1 MVITTYNIIPS
12 NFPCENKKNKYTD
25 LIPQISIYFPDI
37 NEDEA
42 KQFIKAVKIDNL
54 KSELNQ
60 IFGNE
65 IALSA
70 SEVTLGSI
78 LLKINCLPKKFFST
92 ENSEKMKEIKVI
104 KDTINCLK
112 DKSFQNIGNLKPL
125 AVKFINQ
132 EEIENKK
139 ISERKIQEFLEE
151 NMNPEKEEGNVDQK
165 YHTKIF
171 EKMQEFAN
179 EEEKSLKND
188 IKNENKNSKNEISK
202 DNEIERLKRVLKE
215 EKEKNKNLENIIN
228 NLRSKNN
235 NENENLKKEIKVY
248 KEKIEKMKND
258 IQKLSLENNNLKDKM
273 KSPSTQNN
281 QDEIVRLYKK
291 IEGLTEKI
299 DELNEKLKRYP
310 FSLEEGEKIM
320 SIIFTSVDEKI
331 NYSMICK
338 NTDTIN
344 QLELELYKE
353 YPKLGEAEYY
363 FICNG
368 AKVKKIKTLEELKIK
383 SGDVIVLNEVED

>member
-1 MVITTYNIIPS
+1 MQNKHMISILFKDNCGINVCLLLEAHETISSMIDKYLEKTYRRKEDVIFLFNGKKLDSSSSLTIIQAGLQNHSVIYVGTIQKQVFPPL
-12 NFPCENKKNKYTD
+12 FPCENKKNKYTD

-42 KQFIKAVKIDNL
+42 KQFIKAGKIDNL

-92 ENSEKMKEIKVI
+92 ENSEKMKEIKAI
-104 KDTINCLK
+104 KDTINCLR

-132 EEIENKK
+132 EEIENKE

-151 NMNPEKEEGNVDQK
+151 NMNPKKGEGNVDQK
-165 YHTKIF
+165 YHTIIF

-188 IKNENKNSKNEISK
+188 IKNENK
-202 DNEIERLKRVLKE
+202 KE
-215 EKEKNKNLENIIN
+215 TII
-228 NLRSKNN
+228 
-235 NENENLKKEIKVY
+235 
-248 KEKIEKMKND
+248 
-258 IQKLSLENNNLKDKM
+258 
-273 KSPSTQNN
+273 
-281 QDEIVRLYKK
+281 
-291 IEGLTEKI
+291 
-299 DELNEKLKRYP
+299 
-310 FSLEEGEKIM
+310 
-320 SIIFTSVDEKI
+320 
-331 NYSMICK
+331 
-338 NTDTIN
+338 
-344 QLELELYKE
+344 
-353 YPKLGEAEYY
+353 
-363 FICNG
+363 
-368 AKVKKIKTLEELKIK
+368 
-383 SGDVIVLNEVED
+383 

>member
-1 MVITTYNIIPS
+1 MNITN
-12 NFPCENKKNKYTD
+12 ENNKP
-25 LIPQISIYFPDI
+25 I
-37 NEDEA
+37 
-42 KQFIKAVKIDNL
+42 
-54 KSELNQ
+54 
-60 IFGNE
+60 
-65 IALSA
+65 
-70 SEVTLGSI
+70 
-78 LLKINCLPKKFFST
+78 
-92 ENSEKMKEIKVI
+92 
-104 KDTINCLK
+104 
-112 DKSFQNIGNLKPL
+112 
-125 AVKFINQ
+125 
-132 EEIENKK
+132 
-139 ISERKIQEFLEE
+139 
-151 NMNPEKEEGNVDQK
+151 
-165 YHTKIF
+165 
-171 EKMQEFAN
+171 
-179 EEEKSLKND
+179 

-202 DNEIERLKRVLKE
+202 DNEIERLKRELKE

-235 NENENLKKEIKVY
+235 NETENLKKEIKAY

-299 DELNEKLKRYP
+299 YELNEKLKRYP
-310 FSLEEGEKIM
+310 FILEEGEKIM
-320 SIIFTSVDEKI
+320 TIVFTSVNQKL

-344 QLELELYKE
+344 KLELELYKE
-353 YPKLGEAEYY
+353 YPKLGDAEYY

-368 AKVKKIKTLEELKIK
+368 AKVKKFKTLEELKIK